1 VLHDYDVDVEWKP
14 YEIHPDTPLEGW
26 VDPGVSEESATELR
40 LVRALMGSA
49 GPAVRLPP
57 VVANSHLA
65 LEAAEYARD
74 HGRFDAFHRQVFAA
88 YFGEGLN
95 IGRPEVLRKLGDAAG
110 LDGQELVATASAHRY
125 HDRLNQVQREKR
137 WYGLY
142 GTPTFIIANQ
152 RIAGAQPY
160 AVLSQALERIG
171 ARRHAERPFLTH
183 FDEGR

>member
-1 VLHDYDVDVEWKP
+1 LLNTYDVDVEWKP

-26 VDPGVSEESATELR
+26 VDPGMSDESATELR
-40 LVRALMGSA
+40 LVRELMGPA
-49 GPAVRLPP
+49 APAVRLPP

-88 YFGEGLN
+88 YFGDGRN
-95 IGRPEVLRKLGDAAG
+95 IGRPEVLRQLGDAAG
-110 LDGQELVATASAHRY
+110 LDGQELVAAASAHRY
-125 HDRLNQVQREKR
+125 HTRLEQVQREKR

-171 ARRHAERPFLTH
+171 ARRRAARPFLTQV
-183 FDEGR
+183 DEGR